1 MLKRNIIPKC
11 MMVAHNDLFVWLM
24 AGHLVQNFHSKMAK
38 RLVGVVDTV
47 PFHKNFVVGMT
58 GNSNNLNYDAL
69 A

>member
-1 MLKRNIIPKC
+1 
-11 MMVAHNDLFVWLM
+11 MMEAHNDLFVWIM
-24 AGHLVQNFHSKMAK
+24 VGHLVHYFQSNIAVDM
-38 RLVGVVDTV
+38 VDTV